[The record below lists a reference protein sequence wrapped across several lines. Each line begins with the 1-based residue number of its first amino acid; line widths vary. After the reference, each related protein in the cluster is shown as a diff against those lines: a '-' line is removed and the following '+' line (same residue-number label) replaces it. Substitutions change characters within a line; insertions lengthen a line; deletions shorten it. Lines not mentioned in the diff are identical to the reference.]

1 LSGDLVVVA
10 WNGTGDPFAL
20 IARDAE
26 PQFQLAA
33 FCYTGEPA
41 ERPEGLQVFAHQTQC
56 KGEAFFCLI
65 ADLEAAGDDWGYV
78 GFIDD
83 DVAIS
88 LSGINAMLADARE
101 HGHASFSAS
110 LTPDSHLSHH
120 RFVQRL
126 GGGKRAVDW
135 VEVMAPFLRWD
146 LLRASGPLIAGN
158 TSSYGIDQFV
168 WPMLEKALG
177 MAPSVIH
184 DSVAMRHTRPITS
197 DGRVYANGLTAT
209 QERVVQRA
217 RCMAWLRR
225 ERPDLVLTP
234 WWFGW
239 VAPWNGPAA
248 FWAPRLLQPLAGI
261 IRLLRGKTTGA
272 A

>member
-1 LSGDLVVVA
+1 MSGDLVVVA
-10 WNGTGDPFAL
+10 WNGTGDPSAL
-20 IARDAE
+20 IGRDAE

-41 ERPEGLQVFAHQTQC
+41 ERPEGVRVFAHRTQC
-56 KGEAFFCLI
+56 KGEAFSCLI
-65 ADLEAAGDDWGYV
+65 ADLEAAGEDWGYV

-83 DVAIS
+83 DVAITV
-88 LSGINAMLADARE
+88 SGINTMLADGRA

-110 LTPDSHLSHH
+110 LTADSYLSHE
-120 RFVQRL
+120 RFVQRA
-126 GGGKRAVDW
+126 GGGKRVVEW
-135 VEVMAPFLRWD
+135 VEVMAPFLRWEM
-146 LLRASGPLIAGN
+146 LRACAPLIAGN

-168 WPMLEKALG
+168 WPMLEQALG
-177 MAPSVIH
+177 LPHSVIH

-209 QERVVQRA
+209 QERIAQRR
-217 RCMAWLRR
+217 RCMAWLKR

-239 VAPWNGPAA
+239 AAPWNGPAR
-248 FWAPRLLQPLAGI
+248 FWLPRLLQPLAGLL
-261 IRLLRGKTTGA
+261 RLLRDKA
-272 A
+272 AVAP